1 MKGGKQMY
9 SQVPI
14 AVPAAATG
22 VIILA
27 GPSWLAITFAFCA
40 TFALIGAVFALKRTL
55 PVPSF
60 VRHLRKKRT
69 DAMLKKR
76 LNSRNY

>member
-1 MKGGKQMY
+1 MY

-40 TFALIGAVFALKRTL
+40 AFALIGAIFALKRTL

-60 VRHLRKKRT
+60 IRHFRTKRT
-69 DAMLKKR
+69 DAKLKQR
-76 LNSRNY
+76 LRIRNS